1 MLSPVQ
7 TVMIADDSFNFGSL
21 SLLIM
26 FTFKQFIMIDDSWQN
41 YAKRPRNC
49 KQNAPRSAI
58 SMALVIL
65 VKKLWI
71 KDTEAYRKITRMNY
85 KTLWEIL
92 VAICHLLFAI

>member
-26 FTFKQFIMIDDSWQN
+26 FTFKQFVIIDDSWQ
-41 YAKRPRNC
+41 KSNC

-71 KDTEAYRKITRMNY
+71 KDTEAYHKITRMNY

-92 VAICHLLFAI
+92 VAICHLPFAI